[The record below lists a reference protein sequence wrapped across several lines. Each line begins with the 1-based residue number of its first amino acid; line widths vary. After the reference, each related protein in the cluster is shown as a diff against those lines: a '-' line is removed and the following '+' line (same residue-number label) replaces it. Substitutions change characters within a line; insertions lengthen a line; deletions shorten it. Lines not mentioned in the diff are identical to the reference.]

1 MLKIIYERKR
11 PSKLEIQGKFII
23 RTESREDEQEKDERK
38 EENWRGKGDTKQ
50 LSSSSYWSAALM
62 SDSLLCIR
70 PQRESISLWHSEPN
84 REI

>member
-1 MLKIIYERKR
+1 
-11 PSKLEIQGKFII
+11 
-23 RTESREDEQEKDERK
+23 
-38 EENWRGKGDTKQ
+38 
-50 LSSSSYWSAALM
+50 M